1 MKNREKFSLPDSRK
15 GEVKRGAEVIVIY
28 ERWRRLGNPQLLQ
41 SIADYNQLDC
51 SSTRQCRDWLASL
64 RPAEMPWYL
73 YEPEPQKADKVDER
87 TEAEQRVAAMAAEI
101 GRASCRERVWQYV

>member
-1 MKNREKFSLPDSRK
+1 MNYYLPYPRHGVGNTG
-15 GEVKRGAEVIVIY
+15 GESSGIY
-28 ERWRRLGNPQLLQ
+28 TRWRPLGDPRLLQ
-41 SIADYNQLDC
+41 AIADYKQLDS